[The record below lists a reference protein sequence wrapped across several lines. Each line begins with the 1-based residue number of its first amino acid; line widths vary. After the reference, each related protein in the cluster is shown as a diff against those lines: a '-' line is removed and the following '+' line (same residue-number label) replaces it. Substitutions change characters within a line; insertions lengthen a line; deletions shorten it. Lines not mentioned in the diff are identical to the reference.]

1 MANIKKTIPL
11 VTPEVII
18 KEEKIETPK
27 EMRERLLLEKG
38 KVVESVGDF
47 YSEYR
52 EYFAQIRH
60 KLGLKRNLENAI
72 WLHLKA
78 TNNAI
83 PEKFKEGFLS
93 FGYKL

>member
-38 KVVESVGDF
+38 KTVESVGDF
-47 YSEYR
+47 HSEYR

-60 KLGLKRNLENAI
+60 KLDLKRSLENVI
-72 WLHLKA
+72 WLHLVA
-78 TNNAI
+78 TNNAT
-83 PEKFKEGFLS
+83 PEKFEDGFKS